1 MDEDKTVQ
9 EQADTQEQNAPK
21 RSRRG
26 RKPMTQKQKDAM
38 ARGRAE
44 KKKQAEN
51 MKPEV
56 YVQYQDRDGDVSA
69 IVAAAREQ
77 FREARKRTRITDMK
91 VYIKPEERAAYFVIN
106 ETFDGK
112 VEYKRKAQKKRQT
125 LTPLFLGFMLDR

>member
-1 MDEDKTVQ
+1 MDEEKAVQ
-9 EQADTQEQNAPK
+9 EQADTQEQNTPK

-112 VEYKRKAQKKRQT
+112 VEY
-125 LTPLFLGFMLDR
+125 